1 MAKRVTSQDVADL
14 AGVSR
19 TTVSFVLNNV
29 TRFNITPQTRQK
41 VLDAAESLGY
51 VPNASAQALASRRAK
66 AIGLVMTRSPRY
78 IASDTFLPQI
88 IGGLLDVVK
97 SKKLGLL
104 IEWVEPGR
112 QLATYRGLVNAKHID
127 GMILLTPRLDD
138 DGLKELEDFDV
149 PTILMGELPGSNLY
163 SVDVDNRLA
172 AQKVVGHLVDLGHR
186 DIACILNAPP
196 PYSSATERLLGY
208 QDALEAANIPFNNQ
222 LVRHADFDPAS
233 GYKQMQALLTSAEP
247 FSAVFTASD
256 NVTIGVL
263 SAIRDAGKLV
273 PDDLSVAGFDD
284 IPWAA
289 FSDPPLTTIRMPAQ
303 ELAHHACYLLLD
315 LMQGQIPEN
324 KHMRLETEL
333 VIRKSTQAFTK
344 LPV

>member
-1 MAKRVTSQDVADL
+1 M
-14 AGVSR
+14 
-19 TTVSFVLNNV
+19 
-29 TRFNITPQTRQK
+29 
-41 VLDAAESLGY
+41 
-51 VPNASAQALASRRAK
+51 
-66 AIGLVMTRSPRY
+66 
-78 IASDTFLPQI
+78 
-88 IGGLLDVVK
+88 
-97 SKKLGLL
+97 
-104 IEWVEPGR
+104 
-112 QLATYRGLVNAKHID
+112 NAKHID

-315 LMQGQIPEN
+315 LMQGQTPEN